1 MIQFILA
8 GNGTQA
14 VPRICCVGGDGLRT
28 ILFLRRRIQHVFD
41 KDAVAHC
48 GIIDENVG
56 RCADELAVL
65 NDGTA
70 AHADVK

>member
-1 MIQFILA
+1 MIQFVLA

-28 ILFLRRRIQHVFD
+28 ILFLRRRVQHVFNE
-41 KDAVAHC
+41 DAVAHG
-48 GIIDENVG
+48 GIVYEDMGHSANQFPILYN
-56 RCADELAVL
+56 
-65 NDGTA
+65 GTA